1 MSESIRT
8 AAPAIAPSVNATP
21 LRAPLLARKCACA
34 GSESSC
40 AKCADEETKGGAL
53 QRKAAGRA
61 MPGRIPDSVRRVLSS
76 PGRPLDGGVRSSME
90 ARFGHDFSSVRIHT
104 GAAAAESAHA
114 VGAHAYTVGNDIVFA
129 SRHDPQSPHGMHILA
144 HELTH
149 TIQQRGVAPASF
161 DELPISA
168 PDHATEREADAVAS
182 AVMRGEAT
190 RAPSVARH
198 GLAMLSRLSETE
210 PGPSQLEQKEVKLT
224 EIPPTKENPGDKRL
238 RWFRVSRAFPQPSEK
253 GPQGVKLLE
262 SKPKLRIVG
271 DTTGGMA
278 AGLKARRSGT
288 RTLKLMWL
296 AALAWPEATT
306 EATKLWKQHGGA
318 GDDFLASAKAGTEVC
333 EFDHI
338 IELQAGGPDIPSNLQ
353 AVTGKSNVDSAVQV
367 RAEITDRVKDAVKL
381 AGDPDMQQ
389 VGLVYDTVTQAGGT
403 DCGTDICCAIDQC
416 ARECARKAKMS
427 RSAPDDTDPY
437 VLKSASFTQTAHVPK
452 DETKEPA
459 LLSRSEIPENR
470 FAARLV
476 PGLILDKLSGR
487 NGPTPTIKARIAGD
501 AVPITVT
508 KGEEVTVNVGK
519 DGTLD
524 VKNSKPHIK
533 FTFPHLSEG
542 EITKFEVA
550 PEGLHA
556 FGTIYPSLSLLK
568 GTALDFYLTPDS
580 AGAILKPKKKLT
592 SPIPGLELNNPR
604 LLLPLI
610 PEFKPEG
617 LVDFSIGKNLVT
629 GVLSV
634 TVEGDALVAT
644 AKAIAHIPGIDEAEG
659 DVRYHA
665 KDGFS
670 SRIHL
675 SKSGKKFVTNVAVDV
690 FITDAGIN
698 AIGTIDVEPPG
709 GSLVKLTIARNEAG
723 EPQYTGHG
731 LINVPGLADPV
742 DVLVGY
748 NAKGLTAKGVA
759 PFSLKA
765 LGAKGILGVTY
776 DSNLGFIGSI
786 SNFKFQKGLAT
797 VTLEHLTLAK
807 EKFTGAGA
815 IEMPVGKSLM
825 AKGAVTLD
833 EKQQL
838 AITAALK
845 IAKPIVLFNAFGGNY
860 NLFTLPAISIPIPG
874 ASIAGFGLKLEILG
888 GLSAGYRI
896 GPGTLDEAE
905 ISAGVNPLLATST
918 AGVKLHARLLIP
930 AHASVTGSIT
940 GLVALDLLAASV
952 AGGVTV
958 SATASL
964 DGGLDART
972 DVAYAPERLVIDAK
986 LDAAL
991 KLMLTL
997 GLDAV
1002 VRASV
1007 LGAKYEN
1014 VWKLGRWPFDPGVYF
1029 SIGGQFHYDSTQ
1041 AFTPPALTFKKPA
1054 LDGAKLVTGP
1064 FSGSSPKETKK

>member
-1 MSESIRT
+1 MSDSVRM

-40 AKCADEETKGGAL
+40 AKCSDDETRGGAL
-53 QRKAAGRA
+53 QRKAAGHA

-76 PGRPLDGGVRSSME
+76 PGRPLDSGVRSSME
-90 ARFGHDFSSVRIHT
+90 ARFGHDFRSVRIHT

-129 SRHDPQSPHGMHILA
+129 ARHDPQSPRSAHILA
-144 HELTH
+144 HELAH
-149 TIQQRGVAPASF
+149 TIQQRGVAPVSF
-161 DELPISA
+161 DELPISS

-182 AVMRGEAT
+182 AVMRGEAAH
-190 RAPSVARH
+190 APSVARH

-210 PGPSQLEQKEVKLT
+210 PGPSELEQKEAGLT
-224 EIPPTKENPGDKRL
+224 EVAPTKETPGDKRL
-238 RWFRVSRAFPQPSEK
+238 RWFLVNRPFPQPSEK
-253 GPQGVKLLE
+253 GPQGQTLLE
-262 SKPKLRIVG
+262 SNTPKLRIVG
-271 DTTGGMA
+271 DATGAMA

-296 AALAWPEATT
+296 AALGWPDTTADAT
-306 EATKLWKQHGGA
+306 ALWKEQGGA
-318 GDDFLASAKAGTEVC
+318 GDDFLASAQAGPAGVEVC

-353 AVTGKSNVDSAVQV
+353 AVTGKSNVDSAVKV
-367 RAEITDRVKDAVKL
+367 RAEITGRVKDAVKL
-381 AGDPDMQQ
+381 TGDPEMLQ
-389 VGLVYDTVTQAGGT
+389 VGLIYDTVTQSGGK
-403 DCGTDICCAIDQC
+403 DCAADICCAIDQ
-416 ARECARKAKMS
+416 RARKTLMS
-427 RSAPDDTDPY
+427 RIPPVDTEPY
-437 VLKSASFTQTAHVPK
+437 VLQSASFKQTARVPK
-452 DETKEPA
+452 DKKEDA
-459 LLSRSEIPENR
+459 TLSTSRIPENR

-476 PGLILDKLSGR
+476 PGLILGTIKGR
-487 NGPTPTIKARIAGD
+487 DGSTPTIDAKIAGD
-501 AVPITVT
+501 AIPITVT
-508 KGEEVTVNVGK
+508 KGESVTVKVGK
-519 DGTLD
+519 DGMLD
-524 VKNSKPHIK
+524 IDRSKPKIG
-533 FTFPHLSEG
+533 FTFPFLSEG

-556 FGTIYPSLSLLK
+556 FGTIHPSLSLLK
-568 GTALDFYLTPDS
+568 GTALDFYLTPS
-580 AGAILKPKKKLT
+580 TVGAVLKPKTPLK
-592 SPIPGLELNNPR
+592 SPIPGLELHEPE
-604 LLLPLI
+604 LLLPLL
-610 PEFKPEG
+610 PDFKPEG
-617 LVDFSIGKNLVT
+617 RVKFSIGKNLVT
-629 GVLSV
+629 GVLSI
-634 TVEGDALVAT
+634 TVEGTSLVAT

-670 SRIHL
+670 SKIHL
-675 SKSGKKFVTNVAVDV
+675 SRSGKKFVKNVAVDV

-709 GSLVKLTIARNEAG
+709 GSLVTLTIARNEAG
-723 EPQYTGHG
+723 DLQYTGHG

-742 DVLVGY
+742 DVLIGY
-748 NAKGLTAKGVA
+748 NAKGLTAKGTA
-759 PFSLKA
+759 AFSLKT

-776 DSNLGFIGSI
+776 DSNLGFVGSI
-786 SNFKFQKGLAT
+786 SNFTFKKGLAT

-807 EKFTGAGA
+807 EKFTGAGS

-825 AKGAVTLD
+825 AKGAVTLG
-833 EKQQL
+833 ENEQL

-845 IAKPIVLFNAFGGNY
+845 IAKPIVLFDAFGGNY
-860 NLFTLPAISIPIPG
+860 KLFTLPAISIPIPG
-874 ASIAGFGLKLEILG
+874 ASIAGFGLKLQILG

-905 ISAGVNPLLATST
+905 VSAGVNPLLATST

-940 GLVALDLLAASV
+940 GLVALDLLAAEI

-1007 LGAKYEN
+1007 LGAKYETL
-1014 VWKLGRWPFDPGVYF
+1014 WQLGRWPFDPGVYF
-1029 SIGGQFHYDSTQ
+1029 SIGGQFHYESDK
-1041 AFTPPALTFKKPA
+1041 AFTPPALTFNKPP

-1064 FSGSSPKETKK
+1064 FGGAAPKETKK